1 MTDTPAREASAA
13 PDRFVEFAGTCR
25 FLDIETTE
33 AGGVRTIGAV
43 LGDRE
48 FARPEGTGNVRDVR
62 RALED
67 LDAFARGARTV
78 VGHNLIGHDVPHLRA
93 AWPALRLLTLPAIDT
108 LVLSP
113 LAFPRRPYHQLV
125 KDYKLV
131 RDEKSHAL
139 ADARLAK
146 RLLACPTAPD
156 RWPRCSA
163 RSIACASPFA
173 GPSSRTSPRWRASTG
188 NSMRSAPGATSAGV
202 PCRRAAGANVM
213 TPLLHVREIALALD
227 RVRDVG
233 GACVTAA
240 SLRESLALPH
250 DGVPPQDPWTAL
262 VARALD
268 EWAQEIGDED
278 VGGVGEGAVE
288 SEGPSTDRTGGVD
301 ALSAPASSFLE
312 FRACSRSSAA
322 IAPSPPTASATACT
336 TTRGRSRSSRSSP
349 ARA

>member
-13 PDRFVEFAGTCR
+13 PDPFVEFAATCL

-188 NSMRSAPGATSAGV
+188 NSMRSAPGATSAGS
-202 PCRRAAGANVM
+202 RA
-213 TPLLHVREIALALD
+213 
-227 RVRDVG
+227 
-233 GACVTAA
+233 
-240 SLRESLALPH
+240 
-250 DGVPPQDPWTAL
+250 GVPP
-262 VARALD
+262 
-268 EWAQEIGDED
+268 G
-278 VGGVGEGAVE
+278 
-288 SEGPSTDRTGGVD
+288 RT
-301 ALSAPASSFLE
+301 
-312 FRACSRSSAA
+312 
-322 IAPSPPTASATACT
+322 
-336 TTRGRSRSSRSSP
+336 
-349 ARA
+349 